1 MKADGEDDDIQESEP
16 KDEVD
21 TDESNKTDESDNS
34 DNILTL
40 HGEEEESED
49 EDEAEKKPTVEELF
63 GAPASRYF
71 GEPTEEPEEDSERE
85 SRAIPGLFGD
95 TVVFGPM
102 KSLSEPTQ
110 NKPDDEY
117 KTKLMTAIGS
127 AKAPQSAETIEKPGV
142 ILKRGPLSETSGLEP
157 LPQVIPAEEFV
168 GSGDDKPASIE
179 DQPFT
184 NPAAGNQPEEE
195 QMMLSGFGE
204 EPETEK

>member
-1 MKADGEDDDIQESEP
+1 VKADGENDDIQESEP

-85 SRAIPGLFGD
+85 SPRHTRPVRRHGRVRSDEIPFRAD
-95 TVVFGPM
+95 
-102 KSLSEPTQ
+102 
-110 NKPDDEY
+110 
-117 KTKLMTAIGS
+117 
-127 AKAPQSAETIEKPGV
+127 AE
-142 ILKRGPLSETSGLEP
+142 
-157 LPQVIPAEEFV
+157 
-168 GSGDDKPASIE
+168 
-179 DQPFT
+179 
-184 NPAAGNQPEEE
+184 
-195 QMMLSGFGE
+195 
-204 EPETEK
+204 

>member
-34 DNILTL
+34 GNILTL

-102 KSLSEPTQ
+102 KTLSEPTQ

-157 LPQVIPAEEFV
+157 CRRSFPP
-168 GSGDDKPASIE
+168 K
-179 DQPFT
+179 
-184 NPAAGNQPEEE
+184 N
-195 QMMLSGFGE
+195 LSARGTIS
-204 EPETEK
+204 PRR